1 MERWAQRH
9 CMNHH
14 LRTAVEFEPDD
25 LQQVPSPIGTD
36 GEDPWRVRGRL
47 ELDDDEG
54 VCKPVQDR
62 VAVEAVLER

>member
-1 MERWAQRH
+1 VQRH

-14 LRTAVEFEPDD
+14 LSNAIEFEPDE
-25 LQQVPSPIGTD
+25 LQQVPSPIGAD

-54 VCKPVQDR
+54 VCERVQDS